1 MLCQRDPC
9 QNAVLASFN
18 NVYELAVN
26 ITIEPM

>member
-1 MLCQRDPC
+1 MQCWQ
-9 QNAVLASFN
+9 VLTLYMNWHFN